1 MLRKSR
7 KKQAEKVRARETGD
21 LKAMQFPIL
30 LHDDECGL
38 IMTVSAV
45 AHDDLHKQPSFSCQ
59 PPSHQRIALH
69 HSEQFHV
76 VVLREE
82 AAAAAC
88 KGLVL
93 ICDKCVPKVPY
104 SLNMSTFT
112 YKVHG
117 RPRL

>member
-1 MLRKSR
+1 M
-7 KKQAEKVRARETGD
+7 RARETGD

-69 HSEQFHV
+69 NNEQFHV